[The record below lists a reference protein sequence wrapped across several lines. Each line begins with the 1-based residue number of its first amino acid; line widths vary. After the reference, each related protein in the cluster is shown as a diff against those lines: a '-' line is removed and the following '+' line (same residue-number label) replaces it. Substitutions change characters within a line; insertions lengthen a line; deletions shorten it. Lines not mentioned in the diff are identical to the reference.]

1 MRFYAKIKLFL
12 LLHGG
17 MAKPDSEADLC
28 LFDEAGRNGAEIE
41 TKLLLGGSQKRPRQ
55 VWSAD
60 DDSVDDSVD
69 VATVG
74 NGSITGS
81 PTRRRSRL
89 RYWLGVV

>member
-17 MAKPDSEADLC
+17 GGGPEMAKPDSEADLC

-60 DDSVDDSVD
+60 DDSVDDSVGD
-69 VATVG
+69 SVDEPVG
-74 NGSITGS
+74 GES
-81 PTRRRSRL
+81 RRSL
-89 RYWLGVV
+89 